1 MWRRL
6 ASSDS
11 AVAQPDSTRPQRPE
25 PHLVTQVVLDTRSVW
40 FAAWAVIAALA
51 IAAFVRF
58 VFSDGG
64 AIFFSLTLAFFFA
77 LAIEPAVA
85 PLSRRMPR
93 YAATAVTFAALA
105 VFAVAFFAAFGRM
118 LTEQLAA
125 FVTSAPDLVTSVLG
139 NVNARFGTSYTT
151 ETILSDLGVTTED
164 VTTMATSLAGGVVG
178 LVSNTLG
185 FALNAFS
192 FAFLAYFLSAGLPS
206 LRAWIAGL
214 LHPRAQV
221 VFHTVWQLM
230 IIKVGGYVAARMTLA
245 VISGSIS
252 GVFMALIGL
261 PYWLPLALWTGIV
274 AQFVP
279 TVGTYIAIA
288 LPVVVGLASDE
299 PMDGVWMLVFA
310 IVYQQIE
317 NVTIEPRISARAVD
331 LHPAVSFVAALLGA
345 SLFGVTGALVG
356 VPMAATI
363 IALFDIY
370 SQRYEVS
377 SAAESEATAIVA
389 ATQAP
394 EGPRPGA
401 SPAEQAADP
410 HTQARTRAR
419 GTATA
424 ESMADSETGE
434 AST

>member
-6 ASSDS
+6 FGSD
-11 AVAQPDSTRPQRPE
+11 AQADQADSQRPRRA
-25 PHLVTQVVLDTRSVW
+25 PRTVQVALDTRSVW

-58 VFSDGG
+58 VFTDGG
-64 AIFFSLTLAFFFA
+64 SIFFSLTLAFFFA
-77 LAIEPAVA
+77 LAIEPVVG

-93 YAATAVTFAALA
+93 PAATAITF
-105 VFAVAFFAAFGRM
+105 VAVALFTIGFFSVFGRM

-125 FVTSAPDLVTSVLG
+125 FIRSVPDLITSLLAT
-139 NVNARFGTSYTT
+139 VNARFGTTYTA
-151 ETILSDLGVTTED
+151 ETALADLGVTSD
-164 VTTMATSLAGGVVG
+164 KVTTMATSLAGGVVG

-192 FAFLAYFLSAGLPS
+192 FAFLAYFLSAGLPN

-245 VISGSIS
+245 VISGTIS

-288 LPVVVGLASDE
+288 LPVIVGIASDE

-377 SAAESEATAIVA
+377 SAAEHEAA
-389 ATQAP
+389 ALVESARGP
-394 EGPRPGA
+394 HEGGVL
-401 SPAEQAADP
+401 AARRSR
-410 HTQARTRAR
+410 HHANTERTRAR
-419 GTATA
+419 GDATA
-424 ESMADSETGE
+424 EALAE
-434 AST
+434 

>member
-6 ASSDS
+6 FGSD
-11 AVAQPDSTRPQRPE
+11 AQADQADSQRPRRA
-25 PHLVTQVVLDTRSVW
+25 PRTVQVALDTRSVW

-58 VFSDGG
+58 VFTDGG
-64 AIFFSLTLAFFFA
+64 SIFFSLTLAFFFA
-77 LAIEPAVA
+77 LAIEPVVG

-93 YAATAVTFAALA
+93 PAATAITF
-105 VFAVAFFAAFGRM
+105 VAVALFTIGFFSVFGRM

-125 FVTSAPDLVTSVLG
+125 FIRSLPDLITSLLAT
-139 NVNARFGTSYTT
+139 VNARFGTTYTA
-151 ETILSDLGVTTED
+151 ETALADLGVTSD
-164 VTTMATSLAGGVVG
+164 KVTTMATSLAGGVVG

-192 FAFLAYFLSAGLPS
+192 FAFLAYFLSAGLPN

-245 VISGSIS
+245 VISGTIS

-288 LPVVVGLASDE
+288 LPVIVGIASDE

-377 SAAESEATAIVA
+377 SAAESEASAIVA
-389 ATQAP
+389 GTQAHEAP
-394 EGPRPGA
+394 KHGGSAARE
-401 SPAEQAADP
+401 AADP
-410 HTQARTRAR
+410 RTQARTRAR

-424 ESMADSETGE
+424 ESMADSEAAG
-434 AST
+434 A